1 MEAVGVFFAALVLA
15 FFVEAILE
23 YVFGIWWKP
32 MPEELRPKVLMAVGL
47 VLGVVLCVCY
57 KVDLLAELGLQPSI
71 VGQILTGAV
80 VGRGSDYLHGLWKK
94 IKPS

>member
-1 MEAVGVFFAALVLA
+1 MEEIGVFFTALVLA

-32 MPEELRPKVLMAVGL
+32 MSEDLRAKVLMAVGL
-47 VLGVVLCVCY
+47 VLGVALCLSY
-57 KVDLLAELGLQPSI
+57 RVDLLAELGLAPSI
-71 VGQILTGAV
+71 VGQVLTGAV

-94 IKPS
+94 IKP